1 MKITFFISFFL
12 FVFIHSVS
20 QVNLATI
27 DLTTNTVE
35 DVQTQAIGDSLF
47 VAVDWFDGK
56 PNLALKKG
64 YWIGSGGTVNTIDFG
79 FLQKAVLCAIEQVN
93 ESVYYY
99 YLDFMLDK
107 KRERKIRVMRS
118 DIKSKQ
124 IQYINQS
131 IPFEGDLLGMVTE
144 NGVHAITFNER
155 NLMFK
160 IITING
166 GREVAAKEIQLDYK
180 LGNFWDGAITVIENL
195 SIHSIAD
202 GSSSNKL
209 YYTNGELVLVAS
221 NYYSQTLVIKM
232 NLQTSQVSYYQIPVD
247 FKKKA
252 SYYESGLLYYLAAS
266 SNEYNLQ
273 IFDTV
278 SKKKIYGKTYAK
290 LDAFKLN
297 PIYRRIDKEVKV
309 YKDGSLY
316 KLMNRN
322 ESFGLSIVVED
333 HLTDKLVTFGD
344 YFDEK
349 GVGIAAGS
357 NPISMFAALI
367 VTTALRQQF
376 GKGAGQ
382 SRYAYL
388 VGDTTLTRGYKIE
401 TEFKTE
407 KPWRQATDDFEIEE
421 QNKGVDFN
429 TKNYQMVESKKIVAI
444 YHAKKQK
451 SIRVLRF

>member
-232 NLQTSQVSYYQIPVD
+232 NLQTSQVS
-247 FKKKA
+247 
-252 SYYESGLLYYLAAS
+252 
-266 SNEYNLQ
+266 
-273 IFDTV
+273 
-278 SKKKIYGKTYAK
+278 
-290 LDAFKLN
+290 
-297 PIYRRIDKEVKV
+297 
-309 YKDGSLY
+309 
-316 KLMNRN
+316 
-322 ESFGLSIVVED
+322 
-333 HLTDKLVTFGD
+333 
-344 YFDEK
+344 
-349 GVGIAAGS
+349 
-357 NPISMFAALI
+357 
-367 VTTALRQQF
+367 
-376 GKGAGQ
+376 
-382 SRYAYL
+382 
-388 VGDTTLTRGYKIE
+388 
-401 TEFKTE
+401 
-407 KPWRQATDDFEIEE
+407 
-421 QNKGVDFN
+421 
-429 TKNYQMVESKKIVAI
+429 
-444 YHAKKQK
+444 
-451 SIRVLRF
+451 